1 MKTKI
6 FVATCLA
13 FSVISSS
20 CSDFLTEDPKGQMV
34 QNNYFSSQNDLD
46 GAVSV
51 LYAQVQYSTGGAHAL
66 SPNWMGDDIT
76 ALTSG
81 NKDVYRVVFHRVCL
95 RPVCLRSDDAKLI
108 DNFVFHIKKANFM
121 L

>member
-46 GAVSV
+46 GAVYYMHRYNIQWEEHM
-51 LYAQVQYSTGGAHAL
+51 LCLLTG
-66 SPNWMGDDIT
+66 WEMI
-76 ALTSG
+76 
-81 NKDVYRVVFHRVCL
+81 
-95 RPVCLRSDDAKLI
+95 
-108 DNFVFHIKKANFM
+108 
-121 L
+121 

>member
-51 LYAQVQYSTGGAHAL
+51 LYAQVQYSVGGAHAL

-81 NKDVYRVVFHRVCL
+81 NKDVYREFDSFNVG
-95 RPVCLRSDDAKLI
+95 
-108 DNFVFHIKKANFM
+108 DNNADSKTTWNRTI

>member
-51 LYAQVQYSTGGAHAL
+51 FICTGTIFSGRST
-66 SPNWMGDDIT
+66 
-76 ALTSG
+76 
-81 NKDVYRVVFHRVCL
+81 C
-95 RPVCLRSDDAKLI
+95 
-108 DNFVFHIKKANFM
+108 FVS
-121 L
+121 